1 MILEHERARPKR
13 WVWGTMTVL
22 SIALAAYAIGF
33 AMVGNEAFYDSR
45 IPVVG
50 LDVAATAI
58 ALHAVS
64 GAVAIAVGPFQ
75 FLHRLRATRPRIH
88 RVLGRVG
95 VIGMLATGITGLFV
109 ATFSEGGLSG
119 RIGFAVLGVLTA
131 AAAALAWHRILN
143 GDVGGHR
150 AWMTRGFALIL
161 AGVSLR
167 LQLPALFW
175 LFDGDTTPVFAVV
188 AWSCWIPNLLIAERM
203 VGAMRDVAVAT

>member
-1 MILEHERARPKR
+1 MESTEARPNR
-13 WVWGTMTVL
+13 LVWATMTVL

-33 AMVGNEAFYDSR
+33 AVAGNEAFYDDR
-45 IPVVG
+45 IPIVG

-64 GAVAIAVGPFQ
+64 GAVAIAIGPFQ
-75 FLHRLRATRPRIH
+75 FLHRLRTQLPRIH
-88 RVLGRVG
+88 RVLGRIG
-95 VIGMLATGITGLFV
+95 VVGMLATGITGLFV
-109 ATFSEGGLSG
+109 AGFAEGGLSG
-119 RIGFAVLGVLTA
+119 RIGFAVLGVLTT
-131 AAAALAWHRILN
+131 AAAALAWIRIRN
-143 GDVGGHR
+143 GEVGGHR

-175 LFDGDTTPVFAVV
+175 LFEGDATAVFAVV

-203 VGAMRDVAVAT
+203 VGAIRGVPVAT